1 MDSMNNPPSLNINNP
16 SEVLNN
22 LNNGEVKNYLSLR
35 NSVHVNLNL
44 GLTGRYW
51 MTYCCC
57 LVDLLH
63 IFHYATNQNNYDLRL
78 AIWEEMLPFRVVFN
92 KVHYARYGSYYI
104 SQLKYLQKTHPGAK
118 EEFTNMVYLHDVTVM
133 LLDKLLILLANRLL

>member
-51 MTYCCC
+51 MTYCC
-57 LVDLLH
+57 LLDLLH

-78 AIWEEMLPFRVVFN
+78 AIWKEMLPFRVVFN

-104 SQLKYLQKTHPGAK
+104 SQLKYLHKTHPGAK